1 MKIKKIVIKK
11 LLAIVVLGSLLSGN
25 AYSKVFTWTCLGTET
40 KDFQKVYEINDV
52 RKTVKHLTSYDF
64 KTKKKY
70 DVNQKLNIMRFDK
83 DEIWSVHEMK
93 NYMTFMYFDL
103 NKNIIL
109 QTSIQPSQP
118 EDWIYQNINFE
129 CFVSN

>member
-1 MKIKKIVIKK
+1 MYKINMKK
-11 LLAIVVLGSLLSGN
+11 LLGIVVLGLLLSEN
-25 AYSKVFTWTCLGTET
+25 AYSKVFTWTCLGTKT

-64 KTKKKY
+64 NTKMKY
-70 DVNQKLNIMRFDK
+70 NVYQILNILKFEK
-83 DEIWSVHEMK
+83 GEIWSVFESK

-103 NKNIIL
+103 NKNKIL
-109 QTSIQPSQP
+109 QTTIQPTQP
-118 EDWIYQNINFE
+118 EDLIYQNINFE

>member
-1 MKIKKIVIKK
+1 M
-11 LLAIVVLGSLLSGN
+11 VLGLLLSEN
-25 AYSKVFTWTCLGTET
+25 AYSKVFTWTCLGTKT

-52 RKTVKHLTSYDF
+52 RKTVNHLTSYDF
-64 KTKKKY
+64 NTKMKY
-70 DVNQKLNIMRFDK
+70 DVYQKLKIIKFEK
-83 DEIWSVHEMK
+83 DEIWSVFEFK

-103 NKNIIL
+103 NKNKIL
-109 QTSIQPSQP
+109 QTTIQPTQP

>member
-1 MKIKKIVIKK
+1 MKK
-11 LLAIVVLGSLLSGN
+11 LLGIVVLGLLLSEN
-25 AYSKVFTWTCLGTET
+25 AYSKVFTWTCLGTKT

-52 RKTVKHLTSYDF
+52 RKTVNHLTSYDF
-64 KTKKKY
+64 NTKMKY
-70 DVNQKLNIMRFDK
+70 DVYQKLKIIKFEK
-83 DEIWSVHEMK
+83 DEIWSVFEFK

-103 NKNIIL
+103 NKNKIL
-109 QTSIQPSQP
+109 QTTIQPTQP